1 MFEERASY
9 HLQSIT
15 PTTFIYF
22 HDFFLALRE
31 QMFYYKYKQS
41 FCKQI
46 FAFMLRRTPM
56 QLLEK
61 LTILADA
68 AKYDVSCSSSGSTRR
83 GPNGSIGSAARA
95 GVCHSFT
102 ADGRCISLLKLLM
115 TNNCIYDC
123 AYCLNRRSNDK
134 PRAMFTVDEIV
145 TLTMDFYRRN
155 YIEGLFLSS
164 AIIVSPDYTM
174 ELLIQVV
181 EKLRRE
187 QNFHGY
193 IHLKAIPG
201 ANPILIQRA
210 GQLAD
215 RLSVNLE
222 LPSEQS
228 LNLLAPEKQKQAL
241 LSPMQ
246 QIHHGIMQRREE
258 QTLSHKAPSFVP
270 AGQTTQMI
278 VGASGESDLQI
289 LRLSSA
295 LYQKFSMKRVYFSAY
310 VPVNKDSRLPQIAQ
324 PPMLRENRLYQAD
337 WLMRF
342 YGFDAAELLDDK
354 KPNFDPNYDPKIIW
368 AVRHPEQ
375 FPVEINTATYQ
386 QLIRVP
392 GLGIRC
398 AKRIVS
404 ARRTARLDFED
415 LVRMHISLKR
425 AQYFITCKG
434 RYYRIPD
441 PKPDAILRALKPKAK
456 SPYEQLSLFSDWQT
470 ISTTTASQQSNV
482 EVLDDNAF
490 FPKANNTNHLSVIKK
505 STTPV
510 MKQSDQ
516 IKPNDLLPVF

>member
-1 MFEERASY
+1 MN
-9 HLQSIT
+9 LT
-15 PTTFIYF
+15 
-22 HDFFLALRE
+22 
-31 QMFYYKYKQS
+31 
-41 FCKQI
+41 
-46 FAFMLRRTPM
+46 
-56 QLLEK
+56 EK

-68 AKYDVSCSSSGSTRR
+68 AKYDVSCSSSGSTRQ
-83 GPNGSIGSAARA
+83 GAKGTIGSAAKS
-95 GVCHSFT
+95 GVCHSYT
-102 ADGRCISLLKLLM
+102 ADGRCISLLKILM

-123 AYCLNRRSNDK
+123 AYCLNRRTNDT
-134 PRAMFTVDEIV
+134 PRAMFTVDELV
-145 TLTMDFYRRN
+145 QLTMDFYRRN

-164 AIIVSPDYTM
+164 AIIGTPDYTM
-174 ELLIQVV
+174 ELLVQVV
-181 EKLRRE
+181 EKLRCE
-187 QNFHGY
+187 QRFYGY

-201 ANPILIQRA
+201 AQPALIQRA

-228 LNLLAPEKQKQAL
+228 LRLLAPDKTKRNL
-241 LSPMQ
+241 LLPMH
-246 QIHHGIMQRREE
+246 QIHQGIVQHKEE
-258 QTLSHKAPSFVP
+258 RALACKTPSFVP

-310 VPVNKDSRLPQIAQ
+310 IPVNDDSRLPQIAQ

-342 YGFDAAELLDDK
+342 YGFDAAELLDETN
-354 KPNFDPNYDPKIIW
+354 PNFDPDYDPKVIW

-375 FPVEINTATYQ
+375 FPVEINTAPYQ

-398 AKRIVS
+398 AQRIVR
-404 ARRTARLDFED
+404 ARRTCRLDFTD
-415 LVRMHISLKR
+415 LIRMKVSLKR

-434 RYYRIPD
+434 KYYRIQNPQ
-441 PKPDAILRALKPKAK
+441 PDAILRALKPNAR

-470 ISTTTASQQSNV
+470 AGMANPPSGSV
-482 EVLDDNAF
+482 EVLDENAF
-490 FPKANNTNHLSVIKK
+490 FPKAS
-505 STTPV
+505 SPSAAAPV
-510 MKQSDQ
+510 
-516 IKPNDLLPVF
+516 DLLPVF